1 LIVHFLQPHVP
12 LIGET
17 GLKIYQRIAAEGD
30 LSALSRGGRG
40 DRFGALNVQLYDI
53 IESDEFD
60 IDVADL
66 RRAYVENLE
75 IVLPSVDRLIR
86 ELDGKSVVS
95 ADHGELL
102 GERLLPF
109 TSRKYGHFEYLAAE
123 QLRRVPWH
131 VVDSDDRRRIVADA
145 PIESARMDEE
155 EVTEKLRVLGYR

>member
-1 LIVHFLQPHVP
+1 
-12 LIGET
+12 
-17 GLKIYQRIAAEGD
+17 
-30 LSALSRGGRG
+30 
-40 DRFGALNVQLYDI
+40 
-53 IESDEFD
+53 
-60 IDVADL
+60 
-66 RRAYVENLE
+66 
-75 IVLPSVDRLIR
+75 LIR

-145 PIESARMDEE
+145 PIESARMDDEGGGDGGSGSWATDEE
-155 EVTEKLRVLGYR
+155 TRFGTEFRGGSDDVGWG